1 VTKIQEELAGAP
13 AAVERQVGT
22 GAVATRSAGEET
34 GQRPEL
40 VRPAEPRRAGTARQ
54 V

>member
-1 VTKIQEELAGAP
+1 MTKIQEELAGAP